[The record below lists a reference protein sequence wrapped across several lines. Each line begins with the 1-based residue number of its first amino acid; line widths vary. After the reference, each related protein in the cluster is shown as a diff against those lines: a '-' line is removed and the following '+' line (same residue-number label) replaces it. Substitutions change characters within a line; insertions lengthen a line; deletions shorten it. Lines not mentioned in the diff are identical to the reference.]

1 MPIYEFYC
9 PDCHV
14 IFSFLSRRINTR
26 KKPDCPRCGRSKIS
40 RKPSTF
46 AISRQLEESDDD
58 PLANMDEDRL
68 EQAMASLA
76 SEAEGL
82 DEDDP
87 RQAAR
92 FMRRLYDAAGL
103 EAGAGMEEALRRME
117 SGEDPDEI
125 EEELGDVLEEEDPF
139 AGGSSGKSKIKALR
153 RKYLPAR
160 VDPHLY
166 DL

>member
-14 IFSFLSRRINTR
+14 IYNFLSRRINTTR
-26 KKPDCPRCGRSKIS
+26 KPECPRCGRPRLD

-46 AISRQLEESDDD
+46 AISKNLEEGADD
-58 PLANMDEDRL
+58 PLANMDESRL

-76 SEAEGL
+76 SEADGL

-92 FMRRLYDAAGL
+92 FMRKLYDAAGL
-103 EAGAGMEEALRRME
+103 EAGPNMEEALRRME
-117 SGEDPDEI
+117 AGDDPDEI
-125 EEELGDVLEEEDPF
+125 EAELGDVLEEEDPF
-139 AGGSSGKSKIKALR
+139 AGGATAGAKVKALR
-153 RKYLPAR
+153 RRLLPAS
-160 VDPHLY
+160 VDPKLY

>member
-9 PDCHV
+9 SDCHV
-14 IFSFLSRRINTR
+14 VFNFLSRRINTS
-26 KKPDCPRCGRSKIS
+26 KKPGCPRCGKGKIP

-46 AISRQLEESDDD
+46 AISRQMEESDED
-58 PLANMDEDRL
+58 PIANMDEDRL
-68 EQAMASLA
+68 ERAMASLA
-76 SEAEGL
+76 TEAEGL

-87 RQAAR
+87 KQAAR

-103 EAGAGMEEALRRME
+103 EAGAGMEEALHRME
-117 SGEDPDEI
+117 AGEDPDEI
-125 EEELGDVLEEEDPF
+125 EQELGDVLEEEDPF
-139 AGGSSGKSKIKALR
+139 AAGGAKKSKLEALR
-153 RKYLPAR
+153 RRLMPAR